1 MGHAPCS
8 DVLEW
13 LNFDRIDFD
22 SYQRRKAMPKIGPD
36 IYPLYVQKAFLLA
49 GCDDCLQCC
58 ADDAVV
64 LA

>member
-1 MGHAPCS
+1 
-8 DVLEW
+8 
-13 LNFDRIDFD
+13 
-22 SYQRRKAMPKIGPD
+22 MPKIGPD
-36 IYPLYVQKAFLLA
+36 IYSLYVQKEFLLA